1 MFDYNPYRPPY
12 NGYPQV
18 QGNYPQTYPQ
28 RYPQQQMQIPV
39 NNIVKGRVV
48 TGIEEARAA
57 QVDLDGTPSY
67 FPSLGEGKIYV
78 KYIGMDG
85 LPVFQSFIVEQPKP
99 QMPGIS
105 LESLAQRVQNIENAI
120 QNMNGGAV
128 NVQPNGNDANVT
140 E

>member
-18 QGNYPQTYPQ
+18 QGNYPQTYQQ
-28 RYPQQQMQIPV
+28 RYPQQQMQMPV

-120 QNMNGGAV
+120 QNMNGGPV
-128 NVQPNGNDANVT
+128 NVQPNGNDANATV
-140 E
+140 

>member
-1 MFDYNPYRPPY
+1 MSDYNPYRQAY
-12 NGYPQV
+12 HLCPQI
-18 QGNYPQTYPQ
+18 QANYPQTYPQ
-28 RYPQQQMQIPV
+28 RYPQQQIQMPL

-48 TGIEEARAA
+48 TGIDEARAA
-57 QVDLDGTPSY
+57 KVDLDGTPKY
-67 FPSLGEGKIYV
+67 VPSLGEGKIYV

-85 LPVFQSFIVEQPKP
+85 LPVFQTFIVEQPKP

-128 NVQPNGNDANVT
+128 NVQPNGNDANAT

>member
-1 MFDYNPYRPPY
+1 MYDSNPYRPPY

-28 RYPQQQMQIPV
+28 RYPQQQMQMPV

-120 QNMNGGAV
+120 QNMNGGAGH
-128 NVQPNGNDANVT
+128 VQPNGNDANVT

>member
-1 MFDYNPYRPPY
+1 MYDYNPYRPPY
-12 NGYPQV
+12 NGYPQA
-18 QGNYPQTYPQ
+18 QGNYPQTFPQ
-28 RYPQQQMQIPV
+28 RYPQQQMQMPV

-85 LPVFQSFIVEQPKP
+85 LPVFQTFIVEQQKP

-128 NVQPNGNDANVT
+128 NVQPNGNDANAT

>member
-1 MFDYNPYRPPY
+1 MYDYNPYRQPF
-12 NGYPQV
+12 NGYPQI
-18 QGNYPQTYPQ
+18 QANYPQTFPQ

-85 LPVFQSFIVEQPKP
+85 LPVFQAFVVEQPKP

-105 LESLAQRVQNIENAI
+105 LESLAQRVQNIENEI

-128 NVQPNGNDANVT
+128 NVQSNGNDANAT

>member
-1 MFDYNPYRPPY
+1 MYDYNPYRQAY
-12 NGYPQV
+12 NPYPQI
-18 QGNYPQTYPQ
+18 QANYPQSFPQ
-28 RYPQQQMQIPV
+28 RYPQQQMQMPV

-85 LPVFQSFIVEQPKP
+85 LPVFQTFIVEQPKP

-128 NVQPNGNDANVT
+128 NVQSNGDDANATV
-140 E
+140 

>member
-1 MFDYNPYRPPY
+1 MYDYNPYRQPY
-12 NGYPQV
+12 NPYPQI
-18 QGNYPQTYPQ
+18 QANYPQTFPQ
-28 RYPQQQMQIPV
+28 RYPQQQMQMPV

-57 QVDLDGTPSY
+57 QVDLDGTPTY

-85 LPVFQSFIVEQPKP
+85 LPVFQTFIVEQPKP

-128 NVQPNGNDANVT
+128 NVQPNGNDANAT

>member
-1 MFDYNPYRPPY
+1 MYDYNPYRQAY
-12 NGYPQV
+12 NPYPQI
-18 QGNYPQTYPQ
+18 QANYPQTFPQ
-28 RYPQQQMQIPV
+28 RYPQQQMQMPV

-128 NVQPNGNDANVT
+128 NVQPNGNDANATV
-140 E
+140 

>member
-1 MFDYNPYRPPY
+1 MYDYNPYRQAY
-12 NGYPQV
+12 NPYPQI
-18 QGNYPQTYPQ
+18 QANYPQTFPQ
-28 RYPQQQMQIPV
+28 RYPQQQMQMPV

-85 LPVFQSFIVEQPKP
+85 LPVFQAFIVEQPKP
-99 QMPGIS
+99 QMQGIS

-128 NVQPNGNDANVT
+128 NVQPNGNDANAT

>member
-12 NGYPQV
+12 NGYPQA

-28 RYPQQQMQIPV
+28 RYPQQQMQMPV

-105 LESLAQRVQNIENAI
+105 LETLAQRVQNIENAI
-120 QNMNGGAV
+120 QNMNGGASH
-128 NVQPNGNDANVT
+128 VQPNGDDANATV
-140 E
+140 

>member
-1 MFDYNPYRPPY
+1 MYDYNPYRPPY
-12 NGYPQV
+12 NGYPQA
-18 QGNYPQTYPQ
+18 QGNYPQAYPQ
-28 RYPQQQMQIPV
+28 RYPQQQMQMPV

-85 LPVFQSFIVEQPKP
+85 LPVFQTFIVEQPKP

-128 NVQPNGNDANVT
+128 NVQSNGNDANAT